1 MHVRRAR
8 VAVVPVVEQ
17 RDAAVHA
24 GDSERGLEAGRAAA
38 DDGDI
43 GVEAVCGGR
52 AVTVSLPSVVLVPH
66 RLYLQVD
73 MKANRTAE
81 HWSVGD
87 LAARFDLPTNVLR
100 HWESLG
106 LLAPE
111 RDASGY
117 RRYGRDD
124 LVRVAVILRNKS
136 AGMSLEQI
144 RVLLDGEAE
153 HRQEILEA
161 HLRDLAERSLA
172 IERSRRHDRAR
183 AALRGPRRHRLPAV
197 RVVRRRHRTAGR
209 PMPAGGSDPQPGSS
223 GPASSVDAVVRSRP
237 PGIQPGL
244 IGDGM
249 SPHPTGHGVA
259 GEVRAH
265 RSSRPDRA

>member
-1 MHVRRAR
+1 M
-8 VAVVPVVEQ
+8 
-17 RDAAVHA
+17 
-24 GDSERGLEAGRAAA
+24 
-38 DDGDI
+38 
-43 GVEAVCGGR
+43 
-52 AVTVSLPSVVLVPH
+52 SLPGLVVLVLH

-81 HWSVGD
+81 HLAVGD
-87 LAARFDLPTNVLR
+87 LAARFDLPTHVLR

-117 RRYGRDD
+117 RRYDRDD
-124 LVRVAVILRNKS
+124 VVRVAVILRSKA

-172 IERSRRHDRAR
+172 IERSRHMTEH
-183 AALRGPRRHRLPAV
+183 ALRCEAHDVTACPRFASYV
-197 RVVRRRHRTAGR
+197 ADITDGR
-209 PMPAGGSDPQPGSS
+209 PVDAGGW
-223 GPASSVDAVVRSRP
+223 
-237 PGIQPGL
+237 L
-244 IGDGM
+244 
-249 SPHPTGHGVA
+249 
-259 GEVRAH
+259 
-265 RSSRPDRA
+265 

>member
-1 MHVRRAR
+1 M
-8 VAVVPVVEQ
+8 
-17 RDAAVHA
+17 
-24 GDSERGLEAGRAAA
+24 L
-38 DDGDI
+38 
-43 GVEAVCGGR
+43 
-52 AVTVSLPSVVLVPH
+52 H

-73 MKANRTAE
+73 MKASRTAE

-87 LAARFDLPTNVLR
+87 LAARFDLPTHVLR

-124 LVRVAVILRNKS
+124 LVRVAVILRSKA

-172 IERSRRHDRAR
+172 IERSRHMTEH
-183 AALRGPRRHRLPAV
+183 ALRCEAHDVTACPRFASYV
-197 RVVRRRHRTAGR
+197 ADITDGR
-209 PMPAGGSDPQPGSS
+209 
-223 GPASSVDAVVRSRP
+223 SVDA
-237 PGIQPGL
+237 GGWL
-244 IGDGM
+244 
-249 SPHPTGHGVA
+249 
-259 GEVRAH
+259 
-265 RSSRPDRA
+265 